1 MESFQK
7 LNILEEL
14 CSIVYAADSV
24 LQELLSSISNAGGAA
39 AEVSMNADSTP
50 DTSSSVSSAEA
61 VSRHVCRRIHQLR
74 QERGWSLDVLSRAS
88 GVSRSMLSQI
98 EREQANPTLAVTVRI
113 ASALGLSMAE
123 LVDQASPAPGI
134 EVIRADDRQHIFRS
148 DQNCSIRTLSP
159 LHLEKDVEFYEVL
172 LQPGGAL
179 RSAAHFEG
187 TREFLTVQKGKV
199 EVLSDLES
207 TELNRADSA
216 SYRADVPHEI
226 RNLGRSEALVFL
238 VVIYQ

>member
-1 MESFQK
+1 MST
-7 LNILEEL
+7 
-14 CSIVYAADSV
+14 
-24 LQELLSSISNAGGAA
+24 
-39 AEVSMNADSTP
+39 DSTT
-50 DTSSSVSSAEA
+50 DEQASAASAEE

-74 QERGWSLDVLSRAS
+74 QDRGWSLDVLSRAS

-98 EREQANPTLAVTVRI
+98 ERELANPTLAVTVRI

-134 EVIRADDRQHIFRS
+134 EVIRADDRSHIFRS

-187 TREFLTVQKGKV
+187 TREFLTVQKGRV
-199 EVLSDLES
+199 TVVSGDET
-207 TELNRADSA
+207 TELNRSDSA

-226 RNLGRSEALVFL
+226 RNGSRAAAQVFL

>member
-1 MESFQK
+1 MS
-7 LNILEEL
+7 
-14 CSIVYAADSV
+14 
-24 LQELLSSISNAGGAA
+24 
-39 AEVSMNADSTP
+39 AE
-50 DTSSSVSSAEA
+50 SSADDHASAASAEE

-74 QERGWSLDVLSRAS
+74 QDRGWSLDVLSRAS

-98 EREQANPTLAVTVRI
+98 ERELANPTLAVTVRI

-134 EVIRADDRQHIFRS
+134 EVIRADDRSHIFRS

-187 TREFLTVQKGKV
+187 TREFLTVQKGRV
-199 EVLSDLES
+199 TVVSGDET
-207 TELNRADSA
+207 TELNRSDSA

-226 RNLGRSEALVFL
+226 RNSSRAAAQVFL